1 MDEIT
6 YKDADR
12 RKVCHMNHLRE
23 LKKLGYKTD
32 GDEKSLEL
40 IISSAGFNLPGFVI
54 EKVKAFDD
62 ENNAVDK
69 ERVQYGFRCNGRMWV
84 YYNYADSLAGEIIV
98 LNELKLF
105 PNGKNGH

>member
-6 YKDADR
+6 YRDADR
-12 RKVCHMNHLRE
+12 RKVCHAHHLRK

-32 GDEKSLEL
+32 GDEKSLES
-40 IISSAGFNLPGFVI
+40 IITSAGFKLPGFVV
-54 EKVKAFDD
+54 EKTKAFNDDGDVVDD
-62 ENNAVDK
+62 E
-69 ERVQYGFRCNGRMWV
+69 RIQYGFMCEGRIWV

-105 PNGKNGH
+105 PNGENGD